1 MTHVSKSEMQHEHA
15 LEAARQRRVELK
27 EAVSSV
33 EIAAS
38 SPIGGPNWRSN
49 LQTELE
55 SLRIALEQH
64 IQEVEGAEGLLA
76 QLRDDA
82 PRLINKIDRVRD
94 EHPELTQQV
103 ADAIASAKGSS
114 GAEDLRSQVLAVLV
128 SIVRHRQR
136 GADLVYEGY
145 NVDIGGG

>member
-1 MTHVSKSEMQHEHA
+1 VSESEMQQGRA

-27 EAVSSV
+27 GAVSNV

-55 SLRIALEQH
+55 NLRIALEQH
-64 IQEVEGAEGLLA
+64 VAEVESPEGLLA
-76 QLRDDA
+76 QLTDDA
-82 PRLINKIDRVRD
+82 PRLVNKIDRVRD
-94 EHPELTQQV
+94 EHPELTRQV
-103 ADAIASAKGSS
+103 AEAIASAKGSS
-114 GAEDLRSQVLAVLV
+114 DPEELRSQVLAVLV
-128 SIVRHRQR
+128 AIVRHRQR

-145 NVDIGGG
+145 DVDIGGG

>member
-1 MTHVSKSEMQHEHA
+1 M
-15 LEAARQRRVELK
+15 K
-27 EAVSSV
+27 EAISSV

-38 SPIGGPNWRSN
+38 APIGGPNWRSN

-55 SLRIALEQH
+55 SLRIALAQH
-64 IQEVEGAEGLLA
+64 VKEVEGAEGLLA

-114 GAEDLRSQVLAVLV
+114 DAEDLRSQVLAVLV

>member
-1 MTHVSKSEMQHEHA
+1 MQHEHA

-27 EAVSSV
+27 EAISSV

-38 SPIGGPNWRSN
+38 APIGGPNWRSN

-64 IQEVEGAEGLLA
+64 VKEVEGAEGLLA

-145 NVDIGGG
+145 HVDIGGG